1 MLKVVKQK
9 QVIEAD
15 SWEGTQLDLLRMVG
29 SLDEALRERSIDDSA
44 MNAIRQKVMAEE
56 KIRAQSNKELLLSS
70 SSKYYIQ
77 ES

>member
-9 QVIEAD
+9 QVIEED

-29 SLDEALRERSIDDSA
+29 SLDEALRERSIDDST
-44 MNAIRQKVMAEE
+44 MNAIRKKVMAEE

-70 SSKYYIQ
+70 SIKHNIQ

>member
-15 SWEGTQLDLLRMVG
+15 TWEGTSLDLLRMVG
-29 SLDEALRERSIDDSA
+29 SLDETRRERNIDHSA

-70 SSKYYIQ
+70 STKHNIQ

>member
-1 MLKVVKQK
+1 MLKVVKQT
-9 QVIEAD
+9 QVIETD
-15 SWEGTQLDLLRMVG
+15 SWEGTPLDLLRMVG
-29 SLDEALRERSIDDSA
+29 SLDEALRQRKVDESA

-70 SSKYYIQ
+70 SIKHNIQ

>member
-1 MLKVVKQK
+1 MLKVVKQT

-29 SLDEALRERSIDDSA
+29 SLDEALRDRKLDDSV
-44 MNAIRQKVMAEE
+44 MRKIRQKVMEEE
-56 KIRAQSNKELLLSS
+56 KKRAQLNKELLLSS
-70 SSKYYIQ
+70 SIKHNTQ

>member
-1 MLKVVKQK
+1 MLKVVKQT

-29 SLDEALRERSIDDSA
+29 SLDEALRDRKLDDSV
-44 MNAIRQKVMAEE
+44 MRKIRQKVMKEE
-56 KIRAQSNKELLLSS
+56 KKRAQLNKELLLSS
-70 SSKYYIQ
+70 SIKHNTQ

>member
-9 QVIEAD
+9 QVIEED

-29 SLDEALRERSIDDSA
+29 SLDEALRERKLDDST
-44 MNAIRQKVMAEE
+44 MNAIRKKVMAEE

-70 SSKYYIQ
+70 SIKHNIQ